1 MTYRSIIGAAL
12 WLATSGT
19 AVAQAR
25 VEGARD
31 PGTQA
36 SVSYD
41 LSFPNAVHHEA
52 RISVTYRDL
61 KPGPVEFRMA
71 RSSPGRYALHEF
83 AKNVYSVTA
92 TDAAG
97 TPLTIDRTDPY
108 GWTVPVHRGTVTM
121 TYTLYGDRADG
132 TYAQIDTTHA
142 HLNMPATMIWARG
155 YDDRAIRVTFHPLD
169 RSWKVATQ
177 LPASVG
183 TTATYWAPNLQ
194 YLMDSPTE
202 LSDFALRS
210 WPVTANGRT
219 YMIRLAVHSQ
229 DTPADVDRFAA
240 KAKRVIAQHFRLFG
254 GPPAYD
260 FGSYTFIADYMPQSS
275 GDGMEH
281 RNSTIISQPR
291 SLKDAD
297 FAQIDT
303 LSHEFVHGWN
313 VERLRPRALEPF
325 DFTRANPT
333 PSLWFAEGFTQY
345 YGPLLIHRAGERSLD
360 DFLKGLGSTVSGVVT
375 SPARRY
381 GSPQEMS
388 LRAPFVDAAQS
399 IDPVNGTIFV
409 SYYPYGAVVALALD
423 LSLRER
429 FPGLSLDDY
438 MRHMWTR
445 NGVDQRDYAPAKP
458 YTPHD
463 LEAGLAEL
471 THDAAFARTFF
482 AASVD
487 GSALPD
493 FAPLLAPAGLTIRPA
508 DPAAAWLGATQVKP
522 VEGAVTLA
530 QIPAPDTPLYRAG
543 VDRGDTLV
551 SLGGRP
557 LATADDWA
565 AAVATLTIGQP
576 VELRYRGRSGDRR
589 ATIVPIADPGF
600 TIVRSET
607 LGTPLTAAQVAFRA
621 AWLGSGD

>member
-1 MTYRSIIGAAL
+1 MQRIVAGAVMAF
-12 WLATSGT
+12 AGT
-19 AVAQAR
+19 GIAEAQ
-25 VEGARD
+25 ARD
-31 PGTQA
+31 PGRDA
-36 SVSYD
+36 DVSYD
-41 LSFPNAVHHEA
+41 VRFDNAVHHEA
-52 RISVTYRDL
+52 QIAVTYRDL

-97 TPLTIDRTDPY
+97 QPLAVRRADPY
-108 GWTVPVHRGTVTM
+108 SWTVPAHRGTVTLR
-121 TYTLYGDRADG
+121 YTLYGDHGDG
-132 TYAQIDTTHA
+132 TYAQIDPTHA
-142 HLNMPATMIWARG
+142 HLNMPATMMWARG

-169 RSWKVATQ
+169 KSWKIATQ
-177 LPASVG
+177 LPPSTGSAD
-183 TTATYWAPNLQ
+183 TFWAPNLQ

-202 LSDFALRS
+202 LSDFQLRT
-210 WPVTANGRT
+210 WPLAANGRT
-219 YMIRLAVHSQ
+219 YTIRLAVHSQ

-240 KAKRVIAQHFRLFG
+240 EAKRVIAQHFALFG
-254 GPPAYD
+254 GPPVYD
-260 FGSYTFIADYMPQSS
+260 FGTYTFIADYMPQIS

-281 RNSTIISQPR
+281 RNSTMISQPR

-313 VERLRPRALEPF
+313 VERLRPRGLEPF

-345 YGPLLIHRAGERSLD
+345 YGPLLIHRAGEKSLD
-360 DFLKGLGSTVSGVVT
+360 AYLKGLGGTLSGVVNA
-375 SPARRY
+375 PARRY

-429 FPGLSLDDY
+429 YPGLSLDAY
-438 MRHMWTR
+438 MRHMWAR
-445 NGVDQRDYAPAKP
+445 NGVEQVDYAPAKP
-458 YTPHD
+458 YTPED

-471 THDAAFARTFF
+471 TKDPAFAHEFF
-482 AASVD
+482 AAHVR

-493 FAPLLAPAGLTIRPA
+493 FAPLLAPAGLTLRHAAPA
-508 DPAAAWLGATQVKP
+508 QPWLGATRVKT
-522 VEGAVTLA
+522 VDGALTLDE
-530 QIPAPDTPLYRAG
+530 IPAPDTPLYRAG

-551 SLGGRP
+551 SLGGQP
-557 LATADDWA
+557 LATPEEWTA
-565 AAVATLTIGQP
+565 ALATASVGKPVPLAYRDRTGDHRVMLTP
-576 VELRYRGRSGDRR
+576 LS
-589 ATIVPIADPGF
+589 DPRLE
-600 TIVRSET
+600 IVRTET
-607 LGTPLTAAQVAFRA
+607 LGTPLTPAQHRFRA
-621 AWLGSGD
+621 AWLGTAD